1 MSSMKALHVVGRIKL
16 AKDFRPESSSYY
28 LDQVKQIV
36 SNSGLTIVGEAG
48 MYNFQDGGFTM
59 FVMLAESHVS
69 MHTWYEL
76 GFVDLDVFT
85 CGISKDNSDAGRK
98 VFQKVADLFN
108 PITVE
113 NRQEITR

>member
-1 MSSMKALHVVGRIKL
+1 MKALHIVGRIKL
-16 AKDFRPESSSYY
+16 AVNFKAESSSYY

-36 SNSGLTIVGEAG
+36 SKSGLTIVGEAG
-48 MYNFQDGGFTM
+48 LFNFEGGGFTM

-85 CGISKDNSDAGRK
+85 CGISKDNSDAGRE

-113 NRQEITR
+113 NRQEIDR